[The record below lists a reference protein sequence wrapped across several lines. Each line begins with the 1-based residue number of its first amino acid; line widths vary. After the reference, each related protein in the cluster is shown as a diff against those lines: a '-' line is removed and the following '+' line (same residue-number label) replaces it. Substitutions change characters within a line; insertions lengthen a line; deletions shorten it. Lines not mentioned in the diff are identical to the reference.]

1 MRPTFG
7 PLLVLI
13 ATWLIPAVAVWGQLN
28 CASCNPQFL
37 EVNRAPSTRPAPQ
50 ATRWTCS
57 LISWTTRQIVPTGS
71 AQRSPNSRWAT
82 SESATATVLQKCLTS
97 WERSTC
103 TTSSPQGWPTE
114 MHFSLTAMGPHG
126 PNTRTALPPL
136 KVASSTVPTLPF
148 NSGWLWFWNCRPLAP
163 RGWPKVATS
172 IWKDPTHQKR
182 RDWDIWQVK
191 PLLSKFIGINGLDGQ
206 FLLVQNSSVDVSH
219 PFQVGTNAHGFATG
233 SEGIAGNF
241 GWSTCV
247 GSVVYGGFGEVS
259 VEFDAC
265 QQQTSYCASDLDAVG
280 HYFVGNLH
288 SYQETTRT
296 VDVTDNTPPSFLTVP
311 SNMSLEC
318 STEFN
323 EAPSTVPLE
332 AIDDCSQ
339 WTLDSSTITI
349 PGICPQEMR
358 LLTTYTPRDA
368 CGHVVEH
375 LREVDITDPHAP
387 ELTVPDD
394 VVFGCNEE
402 LVYEDAFAVDAC
414 EGELT
419 VVELTPLVVDGECPS
434 NYTVIRTFVATDG
447 CGNDTTATQSVE
459 VRDLEPPS
467 FTMPEDVLL
476 DCAGPEN
483 YPEIVVSDN
492 CTPDS
497 NLPLDISNF
506 LAGIGMPRV
515 QGASTTG
522 RLNGCV
528 WKRGASLPFG
538 DHPRHNASDVCV
550 VS

>member
-13 ATWLIPAVAVWGQLN
+13 ATWLFPAVAMWGQLN

-37 EVNRAPSTRPAPQ
+37 EVESSTLDTSCTAGNALDLLPDFLDYTTDCPDGFSTAVAKFPLGNERICNGNRPAEMPYFLGTVHLHNFESTGLANGDAFLIDSDG
-50 ATRWTCS
+50 ATWTKYS
-57 LISWTTRQIVPTGS
+57 DSVATFEGRVINGSNPTLQFRMALVLELPTTGATWMAQGGNINLEGS
-71 AQRSPNSRWAT
+71 NT
-82 SESATATVLQKCLTS
+82 SEAQ
-97 WERSTC
+97 
-103 TTSSPQGWPTE
+103 
-114 MHFSLTAMGPHG
+114 
-126 PNTRTALPPL
+126 
-136 KVASSTVPTLPF
+136 
-148 NSGWLWFWNCRPLAP
+148 
-163 RGWPKVATS
+163 
-172 IWKDPTHQKR
+172 
-182 RDWDIWQVK
+182 DWDIWQVK
-191 PLLSKFIGINGLDGQ
+191 PLLSKFIGINGLDGK

-259 VEFDAC
+259 VEFNAC
-265 QQQTSYCASDLDAVG
+265 QQQTSYCASDLDAVA

-296 VDVTDNTPPSFLTVP
+296 VDVTDNTPPSFLTLP
-311 SNMSLEC
+311 SNLSLEC
-318 STEFN
+318 PTATS
-323 EAPSTVPLE
+323 EALSIAPLE

-339 WTLDSSTITI
+339 WTLDSSTTTI

-358 LLTTYTPRDA
+358 LLTTYTLRDA

-414 EGELT
+414 EGALT
-419 VVELTPLVVDGECPS
+419 VVELTPLVLDGECPS

-447 CGNDTTATQSVE
+447 CGNDTTASQSVE

-483 YPEIVVSDN
+483 YP
-492 CTPDS
+492 
-497 NLPLDISNF
+497 
-506 LAGIGMPRV
+506 
-515 QGASTTG
+515 
-522 RLNGCV
+522 
-528 WKRGASLPFG
+528 
-538 DHPRHNASDVCV
+538 
-550 VS
+550 